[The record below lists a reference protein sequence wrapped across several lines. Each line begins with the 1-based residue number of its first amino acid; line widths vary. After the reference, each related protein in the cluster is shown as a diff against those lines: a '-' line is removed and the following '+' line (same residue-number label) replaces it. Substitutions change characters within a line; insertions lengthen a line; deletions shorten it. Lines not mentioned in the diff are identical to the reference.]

1 MKAILLSWGLT
12 LFKENHNRNIKTNNN
27 NLKHVKT
34 DGSVF
39 ELI

>member
-1 MKAILLSWGLT
+1 MKAILLSWGLK
-12 LFKENHNRNIKTNNN
+12 LFKENQPEKRNNN

-39 ELI
+39 ELV